1 VEDAAEMIED
11 GSFIPQARKRLIL
24 TTQLMQQLL
33 PSIPAPILAAKVTSA
48 HEIVTYF
55 LAKSALGD
63 ACSLISCSGG
73 DSGGHLDNE
82 NR

>member
-1 VEDAAEMIED
+1 MEDASEMIED
-11 GSFIPQARKRLIL
+11 GSLIPHARRRLIL
-24 TTQLMQQLL
+24 TTQLLQQLL
-33 PSIPAPILAAKVTSA
+33 PSVPAPILAAKVTSA

-63 ACSLISCSGG
+63 ACSLISCSSG
-73 DSGGHLDNE
+73 DSGEHLDSE

>member
-1 VEDAAEMIED
+1 MMEDC
-11 GSFIPQARKRLIL
+11 SLIPQARKRLIL

-33 PSIPAPILAAKVTSA
+33 PPVPAPILAAKVTSA
-48 HEIVTYF
+48 HETLTYF

-73 DSGGHLDNE
+73 DSGEHLDDM